1 MFRPP
6 TEAVQCPCGEMF
18 VRENRT
24 YYGKKKWGRK
34 SGRPQIYCERCREA
48 YRRGKPYGETLAPSF
63 TFTSEEN
70 DLSINFLGG
79 ERKNG
84 L

>member
-6 TEAVQCPCGEMF
+6 TEAVRCPCGNEF

-34 SGRPQIYCERCREA
+34 SGRPQIYCARCQLA
-48 YRRGKPYGETLAPSF
+48 YRQGKPYGEALAPGF
-63 TFTSEEN
+63 TFTPEEN
-70 DLSINFLGG
+70 DLGMNF
-79 ERKNG
+79 
-84 L
+84 